1 MYTKIER
8 QMQNIPDNIIIHNM
22 YKIFKNT
29 KICWS
34 FTKVTFSLVSLRDK
48 WADIQMQNYTHSMAP
63 TSLYKRT
70 K

>member
-1 MYTKIER
+1 
-8 QMQNIPDNIIIHNM
+8 M

-48 WADIQMQNYTHSMAP
+48 WTDIEIQNYTHSMAP

>member
-1 MYTKIER
+1 
-8 QMQNIPDNIIIHNM
+8 M

-34 FTKVTFSLVSLRDK
+34 FTKVPFSLVSLRDK
-48 WADIQMQNYTHSMAP
+48 WTDIQMQNYTHSMAP

-70 K
+70 KQELCTTVLSRASSI